1 MTDQPQHISVK
12 FCTDNAAFDDNAGP
26 EINQAF
32 SKVMI
37 AISRGDTE
45 GTIKDTNG
53 NTIGQWSWN

>member
-1 MTDQPQHISVK
+1 MNDQPQHVNVK
-12 FCTDNAAFDDNAGP
+12 FCTDNAAFDDNAGT

-37 AISRGDTE
+37 AISRGDTK

-53 NTIGQWSWN
+53 NTIGQWSWE